1 MFCSDAIILLKV
13 GEAAALCICTAEV
26 LLGRIS
32 LGAAPG
38 SPRNS
43 SYLVWMNFA
52 VMIFGEL
59 VVTDGIVEWLAR
71 TFRKRYVIAPSL
83 EWSRMKSRAEGF
95 LVVAVFTLSVSS
107 CATMPL
113 YFRNQG
119 CITAFMGEEEEWS
132 VTSCPAVPTKITQ
145 MLKVGESWQDEWL
158 AANAN

>member
-1 MFCSDAIILLKV
+1 MFCSDAIILLSI

-26 LLGRIS
+26 LLGRIN
-32 LGAAPG
+32 LGASPG
-38 SPRNS
+38 SARKSPA
-43 SYLVWMNFA
+43 LIWVNFA
-52 VMIFGEL
+52 IMIFGEL

-95 LVVAVFTLSVSS
+95 LVVAVFALSVSS

-145 MLKVGESWQDEWL
+145 MLKVGESWQD
-158 AANAN
+158 